1 MIYRIMPEDYKD
13 PSPVKGDVF
22 PDVAA
27 DRWSALSIETLA
39 EQDIL
44 IGYEDGTFRPEDYI
58 TRAEA
63 SAVIARYLGLED
75 ATEANNLTD
84 IQDTGPKA
92 ISMPWL
98 KISLSRVMRIRPS
111 ARITISQELRRSRY

>member
-58 TRAEA
+58 TRQRHLQ
-63 SAVIARYLGLED
+63 SSQ
-75 ATEANNLTD
+75 D
-84 IQDTGPKA
+84 IWGWRTRQRQ
-92 ISMPWL
+92 I
-98 KISLSRVMRIRPS
+98 I
-111 ARITISQELRRSRY
+111 